1 VEEELKMEVYVNG
14 KNIKT
19 KSSTILKL
27 LNELGIESKVMATAL
42 NTQIVKKEEWK
53 TKEIKE
59 GDEIEFL
66 EFVGGG

>member
-27 LNELGIESKVMATAL
+27 LNELGIKSKVMATAL

>member
-1 VEEELKMEVYVNG
+1 MEVYVNG

-27 LNELGIESKVMATAL
+27 LNELGIKSKVMATAL
-42 NTQIVKKEEWK
+42 NTQIVKKEEWA

>member
-1 VEEELKMEVYVNG
+1 MEVYVNG

-27 LNELGIESKVMATAL
+27 LNELGIKSKVMATAL
-42 NTQIVKKEEWK
+42 NTQIVKKEEWE

>member
-1 VEEELKMEVYVNG
+1 MEVYVNG

-53 TKEIKE
+53 TKEIRE

>member
-1 VEEELKMEVYVNG
+1 MEVYVNG

>member
-1 VEEELKMEVYVNG
+1 MEVYVNG

-42 NTQIVKKEEWK
+42 NTQIVKKEEWA
-53 TKEIKE
+53 TKKIKE

>member
-1 VEEELKMEVYVNG
+1 MEVYVNG

-27 LNELGIESKVMATAL
+27 LNELGIKSKVMATAL
-42 NTQIVKKEEWK
+42 NTQIVKKEEWA
-53 TKEIKE
+53 TKKIKE